1 MTAPD
6 TGTAVAV
13 EAVGLVD
20 GAAETSTNR
29 FWVVLEEHA
38 VVQLDDL
45 LVCRQVLPDGSEVA
59 HYGIV
64 VEAGRSIEGASF
76 SSDTARI
83 ARDLTMPGIT
93 SRRVEVQVLRTVPEL
108 WLAPD
113 PGSAVHRAAGAERDR
128 ALFIDE
134 MAQPLAVGVDQRGE
148 PVHLDFS
155 FLSGERGGHVNI
167 SGISGVAT
175 KTTYAMFLLYQL
187 LETETGRGLLGA
199 SAPNTRAL
207 VFNVKGEDLLHL
219 DKPNTK
225 IDTDDTARA
234 RWSAV
239 GVDEPGA
246 FESVRLYAPRLQG
259 SADGTVQPDVRSRS
273 ASDVVTYG
281 WTPET
286 FIRRGLL
293 RFCFTEADDTRTQVG
308 YVEQRVRMQL
318 ARYAHPMVGRPGCVV
333 MSSSAATTSQDFDVA
348 ATASRPDLE
357 PGEGTPVRDFRDLV
371 EFIATLVDPE
381 NGDPA
386 WQAGAASGTLYA
398 FLRRLWAQVPRLG
411 HLVAEGVDT
420 VDIDVNAAVHV
431 VDIHTLHT
439 QAQRFVVG
447 ALLED
452 VFSAKQGRGRQPL
465 RFVVLDELNKYA
477 PRDSSSPIKD
487 LLVDIAERGRSLG
500 VLLIGA
506 QQAASSVDAAII
518 RNASIKVVGR
528 LDSGEAAEYRFL
540 SAELRERAARFMPGT
555 MVLDQPVIPAPIP
568 LRFPFPGFAT
578 NPDEAAVSPAE
589 QADAEAVFD
598 KLSH

>member
-1 MTAPD
+1 MTDPEAGPAD
-6 TGTAVAV
+6 TA
-13 EAVGLVD
+13 EPIGLVD
-20 GAAETSTNR
+20 GSSEASTNR
-29 FWVVLEEHA
+29 WVVLEAHA

-45 LVCRQVLPDGSEVA
+45 LVCHQTLPDGSEVA

-64 VEAGRSIEGASF
+64 VEAGRSIEGATF

-113 PGSAVHRAAGAERDR
+113 PGTAVYRAAGAERDR

-148 PVHLDFS
+148 AVHLDFS

-187 LETETGRGLLGA
+187 LETEVGRRLLGA

-219 DKPNTK
+219 DKPNAKLEADGTS
-225 IDTDDTARA
+225 RE
-234 RWSAV
+234 RWRTL
-239 GVDEPGA
+239 GVDDPGA
-246 FESVRLYAPRLQG
+246 FESVRLYAPRLPG
-259 SADGTVQPDVRSRS
+259 SADGTVQPDIRSRS
-273 ASDVVTYG
+273 ASEVVTYG
-281 WTPET
+281 WTAHE

-308 YVEQRVRMQL
+308 FVEQRVRIQL
-318 ARYAHPMVGRPGCVV
+318 ARHAHPMVGRPDCVV
-333 MSSSAATTSQDFDVA
+333 MADAPATNSQDFEVA
-348 ATASRPDLE
+348 ATAKRDELE
-357 PGEGTPVRDFRDLV
+357 QGDGFPVRSFRELV
-371 EFIATLVDPE
+371 EFIATKVDPDL
-381 NGDPA
+381 GDQA
-386 WQAGAASGTLYA
+386 WQAGAATGTLYA

-411 HLVAEGVDT
+411 HLVAEGVET
-420 VDIDVNAAVHV
+420 VDIDANAAVHV

-528 LDSGEAAEYRFL
+528 LDSAEAADYRFL
-540 SAELRERAARFMPGT
+540 STELRERATRFMPGT

-578 NPDEAAVSPAE
+578 NPDEAAVTSTE
-589 QADAEAVFD
+589 QADAAAVFD
-598 KLSH
+598 KLSN